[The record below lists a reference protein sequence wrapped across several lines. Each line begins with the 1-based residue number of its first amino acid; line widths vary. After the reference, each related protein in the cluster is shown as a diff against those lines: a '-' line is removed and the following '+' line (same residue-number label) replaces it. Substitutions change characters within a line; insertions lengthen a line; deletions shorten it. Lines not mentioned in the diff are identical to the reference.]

1 MPSACRSNTCTT
13 AILPNVAS
21 CEESRPAPPSPL
33 SQRYP
38 IVDLQPPSCPRH
50 TYHSPAAAV
59 FILTTGSSHPLPPP
73 PPSLGGLFPQL
84 PERWPC

>member
-1 MPSACRSNTCTT
+1 MPSVCRSNTCTT

-38 IVDLQPPSCPRH
+38 IVDLHPPSCPRH
-50 TYHSPAAAV
+50 THSPAAAV